1 MASIKDY
8 EAMNNPD
15 LLDYLEEHKIK
26 IPASLHNELT
36 VIRGVTHDPQAD
48 AARDKIIN
56 LLRHRE
62 NRTISERTL
71 MVSVITAVVAIATL
85 LVVIIKR

>member
-1 MASIKDY
+1 MHKDY
-8 EAMNNPD
+8 EAMNTPD

-26 IPASLHNELT
+26 IPASLHNGLT

-48 AARDKIIN
+48 AARDKVIN

-62 NRTISERTL
+62 NRAISKHTL
-71 MVSVITAVVAIATL
+71 VVSVITAVIAIATL
-85 LVVIIKR
+85 LVVIVKK

>member
-1 MASIKDY
+1 LTSIKDY

-26 IPASLHNELT
+26 IPASLHNELSI
-36 VIRGVTHDPQAD
+36 IRGVTHDPQAD
-48 AARDKIIN
+48 AARDKVIN

-62 NRTISERTL
+62 NRAISKRTL
-71 MVSVITAVVAIATL
+71 VVSVITAAIAIATL